1 MYGGVEENGAV
12 SNELWAFDVS
22 AKTWE
27 NITVRTE
34 QCNTTGSNAT
44 ILCGKYLQ
52 HQLNFNFFCTDFL
65 HSSDL
70 CTNVN
75 SLLLL
80 FAGIS
85 NIDIEFQI
93 Y

>member
-34 QCNTTGSNAT
+34 QCNTTGSNVT
-44 ILCGKYLQ
+44 MLCGKYLQ
-52 HQLNFNFFCTDFL
+52 RQLNFSPLLNKTFVILISCTAL
-65 HSSDL
+65 YKCEQPVIVICRHL
-70 CTNVN
+70 K
-75 SLLLL
+75 
-80 FAGIS
+80 
-85 NIDIEFQI
+85 

>member
-1 MYGGVEENGAV
+1 MYGGVEENGLV

-44 ILCGKYLQ
+44 ILCGKHLQ
-52 HQLNFNFFCTDFL
+52 HKLHFSPFLNKIFL
-65 HSSDL
+65 YP
-70 CTNVN
+70 
-75 SLLLL
+75 
-80 FAGIS
+80 IS
-85 NIDIEFQI
+85 WTYQYTHFRFL
-93 Y
+93 YL